1 MTRNQ
6 QPNGSSAILAAML
19 LPALSR
25 AKANAQ
31 SAGCL
36 NNLRQLQL
44 GWQMYTHDH
53 DDNLPPNL
61 TDDTTELSNSWVV
74 GNAQTDLTTSNIEKG
89 VLFPYNKS
97 PTIYHCPA
105 DRSTVKGDKT
115 KLRTRS
121 YTTSGYMGW
130 IRTDPCK
137 ERIKTKFS
145 EIIDPPPTVTFVL
158 IDHLERIIE
167 DAFF

>member
-1 MTRNQ
+1 MRRSARVTRL
-6 QPNGSSAILAAML
+6 SSPQGKIVAFTLIELLVVIAIIAILAAML

-61 TDDTTELSNSWVV
+61 TDDTTELSNSWVL
-74 GNAQTDLTTSNIEKG
+74 GNAQTDLTTSNLESG

-97 PTIYHCPA
+97 PTIYRCP
-105 DRSTVKGDKT
+105 GDK
-115 KLRTRS
+115 
-121 YTTSGYMGW
+121 
-130 IRTDPCK
+130 
-137 ERIKTKFS
+137 
-145 EIIDPPPTVTFVL
+145 
-158 IDHLERIIE
+158 
-167 DAFF
+167 